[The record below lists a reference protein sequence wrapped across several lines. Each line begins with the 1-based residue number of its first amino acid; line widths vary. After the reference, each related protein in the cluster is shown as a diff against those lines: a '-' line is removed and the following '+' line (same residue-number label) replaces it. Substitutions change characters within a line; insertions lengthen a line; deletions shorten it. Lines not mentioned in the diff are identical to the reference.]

1 MMRLCPKCG
10 DYYTDAALAFCLSD
24 GAPLM
29 SVEPSSES
37 WSEGSRVIK
46 EKEHALRR
54 QTRKLKWR
62 RIALRTM
69 TMALVVMVVCVVAVN
84 SWIYLRPQPEE
95 PVLAEPLTP
104 TAAAKPDKPITL
116 RKAIPTKTRRPT
128 RKPETTTSPVTTDV
142 TSPPRDTKPPGTPT
156 LTVDGSPTNTQT
168 HTANVLT
175 DPQTPT
181 PEHGNTGAGKPRE
194 LKIIIEKFGDK
205 WQREILRRPR

>member
-10 DYYTDAALAFCLSD
+10 DYYADAALAFCLSD
-24 GAPLM
+24 GAPLA

-37 WSEGSRVIK
+37 WSEGARVIE
-46 EKEHALRR
+46 EKENALKR

-62 RIALRTM
+62 RVALRAM
-69 TMALVVMVVCVVAVN
+69 TMALAVMVVCVVAVN

-95 PVLAEPLTP
+95 PVTAEPLTP
-104 TAAAKPDKPITL
+104 TAAAKPDDIPITP

-128 RKPETTTSPVTTDV
+128 RTTETTASPVTTDA

-156 LTVDGSPTNTQT
+156 QTANVSPTNT
-168 HTANVLT
+168 
-175 DPQTPT
+175 QTPT

-194 LKIIIEKFGDK
+194 LKIVIEKFGDK
-205 WQREILRRPR
+205 WRRKIIKRPG